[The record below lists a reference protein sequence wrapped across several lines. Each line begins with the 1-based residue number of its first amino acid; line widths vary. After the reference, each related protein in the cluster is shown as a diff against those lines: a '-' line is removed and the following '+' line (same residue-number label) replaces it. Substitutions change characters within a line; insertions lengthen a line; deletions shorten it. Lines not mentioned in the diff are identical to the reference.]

1 MASSIG
7 DIFRIADLRKKI
19 IFTIVVLICYR
30 IGTFIPIPGINIIA
44 LQNQLATSGGG
55 GFSLSDYFDF
65 FSGGAFNNY
74 SIFMLGIMPYISM
87 SIIMQLLMIA
97 VPALKRLAEQDG
109 GRNLVKRYTRYGTL
123 ALAVLQAAFLPQLK
137 GDTSGL
143 IYPTLTPVAFLLISI
158 VTVTTGTLII
168 MWLGEQ
174 ITAQGIGNGASLIIF
189 TGIVVRLPEAVGIL
203 QQQMPDQINPIFG
216 LLAMGIF
223 ILMVVLIIYE
233 QQAQRRIPVRYANR
247 VVGQRM
253 YQGQST
259 YIPLKLNPSG
269 VIPVIFGQAVLQFLA
284 FVLGTLAQKV
294 NWLQGAAI
302 AMAPG
307 SFANTLIYVLLI
319 VFFAYF
325 YTQVTMNPIEIARQ
339 IRENNGSIPGVRTEH
354 LESYLS
360 RVLNRVVL
368 PGAIFLAFVAVVP
381 TVMLAFFHFPLQVAY
396 LMGGTSLLIMV
407 GVNLDTMSQ
416 IEGHL
421 KMHNHEGL
429 LKKGRIRSR
438 NL

>member
-7 DIFRIADLRKKI
+7 DIFRITDLRKKI
-19 IFTIVVLICYR
+19 IFTVLVLICYR
-30 IGTFIPIPGINIIA
+30 VGTFIPIPGINIIA
-44 LQNQLATSGGG
+44 LQNQLANSGRG
-55 GFSLSDYFDF
+55 GFSLSDYFDI

-97 VPALKRLAEQDG
+97 VPSLKRMAEQDG
-109 GRNLVKRYTRYGTL
+109 GRHLVKRYTRYGTL
-123 ALAVLQAAFLPQLK
+123 LLAILQSALLPQLREN
-137 GDTSGL
+137 TAGL
-143 IYPTLTPVAFLLISI
+143 VYPSLTPLVFTLISI

-174 ITAQGIGNGASLIIF
+174 ITAHGIGNGASLIIF
-189 TGIVVRLPEAVGIL
+189 TGIVVRLPEAIAIL

-216 LLAMGIF
+216 LLALGIF
-223 ILMVVLIIYE
+223 VVMVVLIIYE
-233 QQAQRRIPVRYANR
+233 QQAQRRVPVRYANR

-259 YIPLKLNPSG
+259 YIPFKLNPSG

-284 FVLGTLAQKV
+284 FVLGSLAQRV
-294 NWLQGAAI
+294 TWLQGLAI

-307 SFANTLIYVLLI
+307 SLANTIIYVLLI

-339 IRENNGSIPGVRTEH
+339 IRENNGSIPGVRSEH

-368 PGAIFLAFVAVVP
+368 PGAIFLAFIAVVP
-381 TVMLAFFHFPLQVAY
+381 TLMLVLFRFPLQVAY
-396 LMGGTSLLIMV
+396 MMGGTSLLILV

-416 IEGHL
+416 VEGHL
-421 KMHNHEGL
+421 KVHNQEGL

>member
-1 MASSIG
+1 MASTIG
-7 DIFRIADLRKKI
+7 DVFRIADLRKKI
-19 IFTIVVLICYR
+19 IFTILVLICYR
-30 IGTFIPIPGINIIA
+30 VGTFIPIPGINIIA
-44 LQNQLATSGGG
+44 LQNQLASSGRG
-55 GFSLSDYFDF
+55 GFSLSDYFDI

-97 VPALKRLAEQDG
+97 VPSLKRLAEQDG
-109 GRNLVKRYTRYGTL
+109 GRHLVKRYTRYGTL
-123 ALAVLQAAFLPQLK
+123 VLAILQSALLPQLREN
-137 GDTSGL
+137 TAGL
-143 IYPTLTPVAFLLISI
+143 VYPSLTPLVFTSISI

-174 ITAQGIGNGASLIIF
+174 ITAHGIGNGASLIIF
-189 TGIVVRLPEAVGIL
+189 TGIVVRLPEAIAIL

-216 LLAMGIF
+216 LLALGIF
-223 ILMVVLIIYE
+223 VVMVVLIIYE
-233 QQAQRRIPVRYANR
+233 QQAQRRVPVRYASR
-247 VVGQRM
+247 AVGQRM

-259 YIPLKLNPSG
+259 YIPFKLNPSG

-284 FVLGTLAQKV
+284 FVLGALAQRV
-294 NWLQGAAI
+294 SWLQGLAI

-307 SFANTLIYVLLI
+307 GLVNTIIYVLLI

-339 IRENNGSIPGVRTEH
+339 IRENNGSIPGVRSEH

-368 PGAIFLAFVAVVP
+368 PGAIFLAFIAVVP
-381 TVMLAFFHFPLQVAY
+381 TIMLVLFRFPLQVAY
-396 LMGGTSLLIMV
+396 MMGGTSLLILV

-416 IEGHL
+416 VEGHL
-421 KMHNHEGL
+421 KVHNQEGL

>member
-7 DIFRIADLRKKI
+7 DIFRITDLRKKI
-19 IFTIVVLICYR
+19 IFTVLVLICYR
-30 IGTFIPIPGINIIA
+30 VGTFIPIPGINIIA
-44 LQNQLATSGGG
+44 LQNQLANSERG
-55 GFSLSDYFDF
+55 GFSLSDYFDI

-97 VPALKRLAEQDG
+97 VPSLKRLAEQDG
-109 GRNLVKRYTRYGTL
+109 GRHLVKRYTRYGTL
-123 ALAVLQAAFLPQLK
+123 VLAILQSALLPQLREN
-137 GDTSGL
+137 TAGL
-143 IYPTLTPVAFLLISI
+143 VYPSLTPLVFTLISI

-174 ITAQGIGNGASLIIF
+174 ITAYGIGNGASLIIF
-189 TGIVVRLPEAVGIL
+189 TGIVVRLPEAIAIL

-216 LLAMGIF
+216 LLALGIF
-223 ILMVVLIIYE
+223 VVMVVLIIYE
-233 QQAQRRIPVRYANR
+233 QQAQRRVPVRYANR

-259 YIPLKLNPSG
+259 YIPFKLNPSG

-284 FVLGTLAQKV
+284 FVLGALAQRV
-294 NWLQGAAI
+294 NWLQGLAI

-307 SFANTLIYVLLI
+307 SLVNTIIYVLLI

-339 IRENNGSIPGVRTEH
+339 IRENNGSIPGVRSEH
-354 LESYLS
+354 LESYLN

-368 PGAIFLAFVAVVP
+368 PGAIFLAFIAVVP
-381 TVMLAFFHFPLQVAY
+381 TIMLVLFRFPLQVAY
-396 LMGGTSLLIMV
+396 MMGGTSLLILV

-416 IEGHL
+416 VEGHL
-421 KMHNHEGL
+421 KVHNQEGL

>member
-1 MASSIG
+1 MASSIS

-19 IFTIVVLICYR
+19 IFTLVILICYR

-44 LQNQLATSGGG
+44 LQNELATSSGS

-97 VPALKRLAEQDG
+97 VPALKRMAEQDG

-123 ALAVLQAAFLPQLK
+123 VLAVLQAAFLPQLK
-137 GDTSGL
+137 GDTAGL
-143 IYPTLTPVAFLLISI
+143 VYPSLGPVAFMLISI
-158 VTVTTGTLII
+158 ITVTTGTMII

-174 ITAQGIGNGASLIIF
+174 ITAHGIGNGASLIIF

-203 QQQMPDQINPIFG
+203 QRQMPDQINPIFG
-216 LLAMGIF
+216 LLALGVF
-223 ILMVVLIIYE
+223 VVMVVLIIYE
-233 QQAQRRIPVRYANR
+233 QQAQRRVPVRYANR

-259 YIPLKLNPSG
+259 YIPFKLNPSG

-284 FVLGTLAQKV
+284 FVLGTLAQRAT
-294 NWLQGAAI
+294 WLQGAAI

-307 SFANTLIYVLLI
+307 GLVNTIIYVLLI

-325 YTQVTMNPIEIARQ
+325 YTQVTMSPIEMARQ
-339 IRENNGSIPGVRTEH
+339 IRENNGSIPGVRMEN
-354 LESYLS
+354 LESYLG

-368 PGAIFLAFVAVVP
+368 PGAVFLAFIAVVP
-381 TVMLAFFHFPLQVAY
+381 TIMLVFFRFPLQVAY

-416 IEGHL
+416 VEGHL

>member
-7 DIFRIADLRKKI
+7 DIFRISDLRKKI
-19 IFTIVVLICYR
+19 IFTIIILICYR
-30 IGTFIPIPGINIIA
+30 IGTFIPIPGINIVA
-44 LQNQLATSGGG
+44 LQSQLSTTSGS

-74 SIFMLGIMPYISM
+74 SVFMLGIMPYISM

-123 ALAVLQAAFLPQLK
+123 VLAILQAAFLPQLK

-143 IYPTLTPVAFLLISI
+143 IYPTLTPFTFMLISI
-158 VTVTTGTLII
+158 ITVTTGTLII

-174 ITAQGIGNGASLIIF
+174 ITAHGIGNGASLIIF
-189 TGIVVRLPEAVGIL
+189 TGIVVRLPEAIGIL

-216 LLAMGIF
+216 LLALGVF
-223 ILMVVLIIYE
+223 VVLVVFIVYE
-233 QQAQRRIPVRYANR
+233 QHAQRRIPVRYANR

-253 YQGQST
+253 YQGQSS
-259 YIPLKLNPSG
+259 YIPFKLNPSG

-284 FVLGTLAQKV
+284 FVLGTLVQRV
-294 NWLQGAAI
+294 NWLQGFVI
-302 AMAPG
+302 AMSPG
-307 SFANTLIYVLLI
+307 GFGNTFIYVLLI
-319 VFFAYF
+319 IFFAYF

-339 IRENNGSIPGVRTEH
+339 IRENNGSVPGIRTEN

-360 RVLNRVVL
+360 KVLNRVVF
-368 PGAIFLAFVAVVP
+368 PGAIFLAFIAVVP
-381 TVMLAFFHFPLQVAY
+381 TMMLVLFRFPLQVAY

-421 KMHNHEGL
+421 KMHNHDGL

>member
-7 DIFRIADLRKKI
+7 DIFRITDLRKKI
-19 IFTIVVLICYR
+19 IFTVLVLICYR
-30 IGTFIPIPGINIIA
+30 VGTFIPIPGINIIA
-44 LQNQLATSGGG
+44 LQNQLASSGRG
-55 GFSLSDYFDF
+55 GFSLSDYFDI

-97 VPALKRLAEQDG
+97 VPSLKRLAEQDG
-109 GRNLVKRYTRYGTL
+109 GRQLVKRYTRYGTL
-123 ALAVLQAAFLPQLK
+123 VLAILQAALLPQLREN
-137 GDTSGL
+137 TAGL
-143 IYPTLTPVAFLLISI
+143 VYPSLTPLVFTLISI

-174 ITAQGIGNGASLIIF
+174 ITAHGIGNGASLIIF
-189 TGIVVRLPEAVGIL
+189 TGIVVRLPEAIAIL

-216 LLAMGIF
+216 LLALGIF
-223 ILMVVLIIYE
+223 VVMVVLIIYE

-259 YIPLKLNPSG
+259 YIPFKLNPSG

-284 FVLGTLAQKV
+284 FVLGALAQKV
-294 NWLQGAAI
+294 NWLQGLAI

-307 SFANTLIYVLLI
+307 GLVNTIIYILLI

-339 IRENNGSIPGVRTEH
+339 IRENNGSIPGVRSEH

-368 PGAIFLAFVAVVP
+368 PGAIFLAFIAVVP
-381 TVMLAFFHFPLQVAY
+381 TIMLVLFRFPLQVAY
-396 LMGGTSLLIMV
+396 MMGGTSLLILV

-416 IEGHL
+416 VEGHL
-421 KMHNHEGL
+421 KVHNQEGL

>member
-294 NWLQGAAI
+294 NWLQGAVI

>member
-1 MASSIG
+1 MASSIV
-7 DIFRIADLRKKI
+7 DVFRIADLRKKI
-19 IFTIVVLICYR
+19 IFTLVVLICYR

-44 LQNQLATSGGG
+44 LQNQLATSGGS

-123 ALAVLQAAFLPQLK
+123 LLAILQAAFLPQLK
-137 GDTSGL
+137 GDTSSL
-143 IYPTLTPVAFLLISI
+143 IYPSLTPTAFLLISI

-174 ITAQGIGNGASLIIF
+174 ITAHGIGNGASLIIF

-216 LLAMGIF
+216 LLALGVF
-223 ILMVVLIIYE
+223 VVMVVLIIYE
-233 QQAQRRIPVRYANR
+233 QQAQRRVPVRYANR

-259 YIPLKLNPSG
+259 YIPFKLNPSG

-284 FVLGTLAQKV
+284 FILGTLARKWT
-294 NWLQGAAI
+294 WLQGAAI

-307 SFANTLIYVLLI
+307 GLINTLIYVLLI
-319 VFFAYF
+319 IFFAYF

-354 LESYLS
+354 LEAYLS
-360 RVLNRVVL
+360 RLLNCIVL
-368 PGAIFLAFVAVVP
+368 PGAIFLAFIAVVP
-381 TVMLAFFHFPLQVAY
+381 TIMLVLFRFPLQVAY

-416 IEGHL
+416 VEGHL

>member
-7 DIFRIADLRKKI
+7 DIFRLADLRKKI
-19 IFTIVVLICYR
+19 FFTLVVLLCYR
-30 IGTFIPIPGINIIA
+30 LGTFIPIPGVNIVA

-123 ALAVLQAAFLPQLK
+123 VLAILQAAFLPQLK

-143 IYPTLTPVAFLLISI
+143 IYPTLSPLAFLLISI
-158 VTVTTGTLII
+158 VTVTAGTLII

-174 ITAQGIGNGASLIIF
+174 ITAHGIGNGASLIIF

-216 LLAMGIF
+216 LLALGVF
-223 ILMVVLIIYE
+223 VFMVVLIIYE

-259 YIPLKLNPSG
+259 YIPFKLNPSG

-284 FVLGTLAQKV
+284 FLLGALGQRV
-294 NWLQGAAI
+294 SWLQGAAI

-307 SFANTLIYVLLI
+307 GLANTLIYILLI

-339 IRENNGSIPGVRTEH
+339 IRENNGSIPGVRSEH

-360 RVLNRVVL
+360 RVLNRIML
-368 PGAIFLAFVAVVP
+368 PGAIFLAFIAVVP
-381 TVMLAFFHFPLQVAY
+381 TIMLVFFRFPLQVAY

-421 KMHNHEGL
+421 KMHNQEGL